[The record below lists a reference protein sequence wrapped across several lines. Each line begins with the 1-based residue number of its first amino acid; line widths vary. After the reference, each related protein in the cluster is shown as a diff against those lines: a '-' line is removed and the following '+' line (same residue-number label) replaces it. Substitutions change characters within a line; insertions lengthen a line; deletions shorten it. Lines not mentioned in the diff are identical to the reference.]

1 MEKRICIYFGVNQIW
16 FTVRCDVLLVR
27 STVAKVTADWS
38 STEVVDVERTTV
50 PDLDTCGP
58 LTTAAAPVK
67 TDCPT
72 YLTLSYCRVSSIQ
85 PAGSGCIA
93 SVYRDTG
100 GGHSGARGALE
111 TIPARTDSV
120 VALITRT
127 IRHLPVV
134 AGETVIILAF
144 CFELKENSHKTSA
157 N

>member
-1 MEKRICIYFGVNQIW
+1 M
-16 FTVRCDVLLVR
+16 
-27 STVAKVTADWS
+27 TAWS
-38 STEVVDVERTTV
+38 ATEVVDVESATV

-58 LTTAAAPVK
+58 LTTAADPVK

-72 YLTLSYCRVSSIQ
+72 YLTLSHCRVSSIQ
-85 PAGSGCIA
+85 PTGSGCIA

-111 TIPARTDSV
+111 AIPARTDSV
-120 VALITRT
+120 VALITIVT
-127 IRHLPVV
+127 IRHLPVAV
-134 AGETVIILAF
+134 GETVIILAF